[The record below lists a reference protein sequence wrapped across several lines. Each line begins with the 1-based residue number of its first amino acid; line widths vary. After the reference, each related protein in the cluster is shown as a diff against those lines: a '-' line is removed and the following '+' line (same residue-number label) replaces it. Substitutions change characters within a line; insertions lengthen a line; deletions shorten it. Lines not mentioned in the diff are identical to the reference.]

1 MLLSSCTTRQSTW
14 SIVYKALH
22 VPKQMTQEN
31 VEGVTECLR
40 VHHHFD
46 SVQCYLKCCA
56 LKLFKVMFGMALYTL
71 PNLSSESTSTIPI
84 PLATEYH
91 GGPYNLHDT
100 TKSNAKRY
108 PSSTLR
114 AKIWSRDWSNR
125 GDDARLGQRFKK
137 GLIQLP
143 CGVGR
148 SCKEFITWNDEAAFL
163 L

>member
-56 LKLFKVMFGMALYTL
+56 LNCLKSYLAWPFILSLTSRQNRLVPYLFRWPQNIMGVLIIYMTRQNPMLRDIRAQLCGPRFGAEIGQTVEMMLDWARDLKSTDSTALWCWQIL
-71 PNLSSESTSTIPI
+71 QRV
-84 PLATEYH
+84 YH
-91 GGPYNLHDT
+91 L
-100 TKSNAKRY
+100 K
-108 PSSTLR
+108 
-114 AKIWSRDWSNR
+114 
-125 GDDARLGQRFKK
+125 
-137 GLIQLP
+137 
-143 CGVGR
+143 
-148 SCKEFITWNDEAAFL
+148 
-163 L
+163 